1 MSSQS
6 NQPSQ
11 SKQSSETSEEEE
23 VVLDTS
29 HVDPWVG
36 IPLGGGQLKDP
47 VAPNDIRRWAQGMQ
61 NPNPLYF
68 DEAVAGESRFGELVA
83 PQSFAVATDDSHG
96 AGPAIQG
103 TIPGTHMLFGGDEWW
118 FFGPRIRPGDRLT
131 RDRMLFDYRVT
142 KTSFAGPTMFSRGDT
157 TYVNDAGEIICK
169 QRSTSIRYLAEE
181 ARKRSLFS
189 DDKEP
194 EWSEDQLMAVEQEKF
209 EYYQSFLELG
219 HDRRLFVKPG
229 DKLRRR
235 PIGPHTIA
243 SFTTEWRAFQMTIW
257 HAFSEKAGPDSTL
270 QAGWL
275 PEMARDTEGAK
286 VDPTLGDGLYHG
298 PSRGH
303 IQQKYAQ
310 LIGLPR
316 GYGYGASMGAWILD
330 YISNWAGEWSDIL
343 HSKMSYRSPA
353 MTGDLS
359 YLDGEVTELFHD
371 DPSGQPVANLHIVM
385 SNQRAEVLAE
395 GDAKVR
401 LPTET
406 LPEAEPLRI

>member
-1 MSSQS
+1 MSD
-6 NQPSQ
+6 
-11 SKQSSETSEEEE
+11 EEE
-23 VVLDTS
+23 VTLDAS

-36 IPLGGGQLKDP
+36 VPLGGAKLKDP
-47 VAPNDIRRWAQGMQ
+47 VVDNDLRRWAQGMQ
-61 NPNPLYF
+61 NPNPLFF
-68 DEAVAGESRFGELVA
+68 DESMAEEADSRFGELVA
-83 PQSFAVATDDSHG
+83 PFSFAVATDDSHG

-118 FFGPRIRPGDRLT
+118 FFGPRIRPGDKIT

-142 KTSFAGPTMFSRGDT
+142 QTSFAGPTMFSRGDT
-157 TYVNDAGEIICK
+157 TYINDRGELLCK

-181 ARKRSLFS
+181 ARKRQLFS
-189 DDKEP
+189 DDQEP
-194 EWSEDQLMAVEQEKF
+194 VWTEDQLMEIEEQKL
-209 EYYQSFLELG
+209 EYAKSFLELG
-219 HDRRLFVKPG
+219 HDRRLFVKVG
-229 DKLRRR
+229 DKLPTR

-257 HAFSEKAGPDSTL
+257 GAFKEVKGPDSTL
-270 QAGWL
+270 DAGWL
-275 PEMARDTEGAK
+275 PEMSRDTEAAK

-330 YISNWAGEWSDIL
+330 YITNWAGEWADVL

-353 MTGDLS
+353 MTGDLTL
-359 YLDGEVTELFHD
+359 LDGEVTEISYD
-371 DPSGQPVANLHIVM
+371 DPSGQPVATIHVVM
-385 SNQRAEVLAE
+385 SNQREETLAS

-401 LPTET
+401 LPTES
-406 LPEAEPLRI
+406 LPVAERRE